1 MAVKRGLNMAK
12 GLESLIPQGNPSARK
27 KEESQTDQQ
36 EVQSKQEKKPAG
48 GSKTAKKAVSS
59 AKGKK
64 KTAASVMTEEKEVMA
79 DKSAAVQMKNGDAE
93 PEKNVPVELR
103 ISQIVPN
110 QNQPRTEFDE
120 TALEELADSIRQFGV
135 IQPLLV
141 QKSGKYYEII
151 AGERRWRAAK
161 LAGLKK
167 VPVIIREY
175 SKQEIVEI
183 SLIENIQRE
192 DLNAIE
198 EARAY
203 KRLLEEFNLKQEE
216 VAQRVAKSR
225 SAVTN
230 SMRLLNLDER
240 VQEMLIAD
248 QISAGHARALLAV
261 ENPEIQYAAAAEI
274 AAGHLS
280 VRETERLVKRL
291 LKPKKEKKT
300 PVTDTQIEA
309 AYQALEEQLMQR
321 IGTKVSIS
329 RGRGSRGKIEIEY
342 YSQEDLDR
350 IIDLIR

>member
-27 KEESQTDQQ
+27 KEESKKDQQ
-36 EVQSKQEKKPAG
+36 VSSEKTEQRAGAGKKPA
-48 GSKTAKKAVSS
+48 KS
-59 AKGKK
+59 AKTTK
-64 KTAASVMTEEKEVMA
+64 
-79 DKSAAVQMKNGDAE
+79 DQSAKPQTTRTE
-93 PEKNVPVELR
+93 PEKDVPVELR

-110 QNQPRTEFDE
+110 QNQPRTDFNEE
-120 TALEELADSIRQFGV
+120 ALEELAESIRQFGV

-167 VPVIIREY
+167 VPVIIRDY
-175 SKQEIVEI
+175 SKQEIVEV

-203 KRLLEEFNLKQEE
+203 KRLLEEFELKQED
-216 VAQRVAKSR
+216 VAKRVSKSR

-240 VQEMLIAD
+240 VQEMLVND
-248 QISAGHARALLAV
+248 QISAGHARALLAL
-261 ENPEIQYAAAAEI
+261 EDPEIQYAAATEI
-274 AAGHLS
+274 GAGHLS

-291 LKPKKEKKT
+291 MKPKREKKE
-300 PVTDTQIEA
+300 PERDTQLEA

-350 IIDLIR
+350 IVDLIR